1 MLVVLVLLVLV
12 LVLLVLLVL
21 VAVVVVLLVL
31 VLVLVLVFVLRLLL
45 MVVLVL
51 VWYTAGHILGKP
63 AAKRLILRE
72 SRKRFRPMCSK
83 LRPSLEKHAAMQFY
97 CGATA
102 VAV

>member
-21 VAVVVVLLVL
+21 VAVVVVLL